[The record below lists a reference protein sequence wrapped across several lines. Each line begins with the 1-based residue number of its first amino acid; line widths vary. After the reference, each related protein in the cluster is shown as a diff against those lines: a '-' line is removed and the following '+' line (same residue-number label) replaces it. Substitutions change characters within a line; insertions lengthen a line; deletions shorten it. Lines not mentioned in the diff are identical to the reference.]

1 MSKSVYVTVVSLPD
15 PILRDLMQTLLSHTS
30 SIWDHR
36 MTAVLVILL
45 VVASSI
51 VGWIN
56 LSCSLSTV
64 SGVHS
69 PILRMLR

>member
-1 MSKSVYVTVVSLPD
+1 MPKSVYVTVVSLPE
-15 PILRDLMQTLLSHTS
+15 PILRDLMQTLLSHTL

-51 VGWIN
+51 VGSIYHVPYQ
-56 LSCSLSTV
+56 LFQVST
-64 SGVHS
+64 HQY
-69 PILRMLR
+69 